1 MLYQKIYFKKRLTKT
16 CILLYSNTLMF
27 VTSCTFYHV
36 RGLKRSVC
44 VCVCVCVGGG
54 GGGGGVR
61 DGLRRFREVV
71 KIFY

>member
-1 MLYQKIYFKKRLTKT
+1 MGWG
-16 CILLYSNTLMF
+16 
-27 VTSCTFYHV
+27 V
-36 RGLKRSVC
+36 SVC
-44 VCVCVCVGGG
+44 VCVCGGG